1 MFQKKTCLMFLEN
14 KALRFVLICHFE
26 QDEASTG
33 CFDVRALGM
42 IHSHSLVTPSFISS
56 ESTVFNSF
64 RTEHTDTGF
73 EASEITMKKSLGFVP
88 VPRSWRGGGHKNRRQ
103 HSELLSSFRVF
114 VGPQIK
120 GKSLAL
126 DAVFLR
132 VILLQITENL
142 LKVTLK
148 QKEYSGSHTWKVH
161 KLNGL
166 QAGGIHE
173 GLRSIYYSPRCALP
187 ALCAGFIHS

>member
-1 MFQKKTCLMFLEN
+1 MFLEN

-73 EASEITMKKSLGFVP
+73 EASEMNYEKITGICPGAEVMKRG
-88 VPRSWRGGGHKNRRQ
+88 RS
-103 HSELLSSFRVF
+103 
-114 VGPQIK
+114 
-120 GKSLAL
+120 
-126 DAVFLR
+126 
-132 VILLQITENL
+132 
-142 LKVTLK
+142 
-148 QKEYSGSHTWKVH
+148 
-161 KLNGL
+161 
-166 QAGGIHE
+166 
-173 GLRSIYYSPRCALP
+173 
-187 ALCAGFIHS
+187 